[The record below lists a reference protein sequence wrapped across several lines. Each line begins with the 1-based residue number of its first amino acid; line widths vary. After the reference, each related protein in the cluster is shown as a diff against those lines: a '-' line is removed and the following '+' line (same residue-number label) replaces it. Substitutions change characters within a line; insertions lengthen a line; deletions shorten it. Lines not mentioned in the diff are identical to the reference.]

1 MIIEYNIKRS
11 NRKSISLEITKTG
24 SLLVRA
30 PIRLSDYDIQRF
42 VQKHNDWISVHLQKQ
57 KMKVSSQREL
67 TAEDIQKLKS
77 MAKEYLPEK
86 TTYYSQ
92 IMGVTPSGVKITS
105 AKTRFGSC
113 SGKDS
118 ICFSWRLMLYPIDA
132 VDYVIVH
139 ELAHILYKNHGKAF
153 YEFISSVIPDYKERR
168 KLLKGSYENTD

>member
-1 MIIEYNIKRS
+1 MKVEYNIKRS

-30 PIRLSDYDIQRF
+30 PIRLSDSEIQRF
-42 VQKHNDWISVHLQKQ
+42 VQKHNDWIAVHLQKQ

-67 TAEDIQKLKS
+67 TVEDIQKLKS
-77 MAKEYLPEK
+77 MAQEYLPEK
-86 TTYYSQ
+86 TIYFSQ
-92 IMGVTPSGVKITS
+92 IMGVTPAAVKITS

-118 ICFSWRLMLYPIDA
+118 ICFSWRLMSYPIDA

-139 ELAHILYKNHGKAF
+139 ELAHIRHKNHGKAF
-153 YEFISSVIPDYKERR
+153 YEFISSVMPDYKVRR
-168 KLLKGSYENTD
+168 KLLKGLYENTD